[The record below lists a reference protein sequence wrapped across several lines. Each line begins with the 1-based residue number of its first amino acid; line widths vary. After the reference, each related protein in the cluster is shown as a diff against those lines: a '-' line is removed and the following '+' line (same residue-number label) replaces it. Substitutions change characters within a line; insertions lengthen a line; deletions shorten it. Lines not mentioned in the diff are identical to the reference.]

1 MALVKRLSAL
11 ITLDIAHVNLGCS
24 AAQVPVEA
32 EDLPDGSPP
41 LSSPHH
47 ELFEDWQ
54 AARAGLAAGSQPRL
68 AAQGTGGSY
77 FLSNASGRNVAG
89 TPVSGRPPHLY
100 LILLHASAAIPDL

>member
-1 MALVKRLSAL
+1 MAPDVFRL
-11 ITLDIAHVNLGCS
+11 CS
-24 AAQVPVEA
+24 TSIPCKVTRRLRFYPLQVPVEA
-32 EDLPDGSPP
+32 EDLPDGSPT
-41 LSSPHH
+41 LSSPDH

-89 TPVSGRPPHLY
+89 ACAPV
-100 LILLHASAAIPDL
+100 